1 MSRSQLAINCPSPL
15 LIRLRAE
22 AMSRKVTITSLLLQ
36 WIEAGLAGQLAT
48 SSPPASTALEAR
60 LEAVERRLDAMG
72 ALEAPSPPVALAA
85 AVPLPDCRL
94 TAAEADGVMTLPEV
108 AKLLGLGGGGSAITN
123 WIGKEARKN
132 DGTPPI
138 GAVYRGGFQ
147 LLGKGLLPNGLKAG
161 WLFRAI

>member
-1 MSRSQLAINCPSPL
+1 M
-15 LIRLRAE
+15 
-22 AMSRKVTITSLLLQ
+22 TITSLLLQ

-48 SSPPASTALEAR
+48 PSPPASTALEAR

-72 ALEAPSPPVALAA
+72 AMGALEAPSPPVALAA
-85 AVPLPDCRL
+85 AVPLPDRRL
-94 TAAEADGVMTLPEV
+94 TAAESDGVMTLPEV
-108 AKLLGLGGGGSAITN
+108 AKLLGLGGSSAITN
-123 WIGKEARKN
+123 WIARGVRK
-132 DGTPPI
+132 DGGPPI

>member
-1 MSRSQLAINCPSPL
+1 MVQALTAHLA
-15 LIRLRAE
+15 AD
-22 AMSRKVTITSLLLQ
+22 
-36 WIEAGLAGQLAT
+36 
-48 SSPPASTALEAR
+48 SSHPP
-60 LEAVERRLDAMG
+60 G
-72 ALEAPSPPVALAA
+72 ALAA
-85 AVPLPDCRL
+85 DSSGLAEQLAAIEQRLLALEQAQMPSPNPVAVASAPVLAPPIDPLGQGLPDRRL

-138 GAVYRGGFQ
+138 GATYRGGFQ

>member
-1 MSRSQLAINCPSPL
+1 M
-15 LIRLRAE
+15 
-22 AMSRKVTITSLLLQ
+22 TITSLLLQ

-48 SSPPASTALEAR
+48 PSPPASTALEAR

-72 ALEAPSPPVALAA
+72 AMGALEAPSPPVALAA
-85 AVPLPDCRL
+85 AVPLPDRRL

-123 WIGKEARKN
+123 WIRKEAGKN
-132 DGTPPI
+132 GAPPI
-138 GAVYRGGFQ
+138 GAAYRGGFQ